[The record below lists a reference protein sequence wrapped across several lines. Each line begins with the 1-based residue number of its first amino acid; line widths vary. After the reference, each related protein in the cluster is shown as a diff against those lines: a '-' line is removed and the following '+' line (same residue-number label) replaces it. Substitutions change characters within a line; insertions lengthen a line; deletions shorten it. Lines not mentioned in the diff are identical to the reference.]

1 MYYGQLAFE
10 AEGRVRGAKVSGSPI
25 KFLESMGIGLDQLV
39 RLLENIVAMSFPGQR
54 SSKGGSSVPSTGANC
69 ESSKQS
75 IRGGRGGIDGGGRGE
90 AMSK

>member
-1 MYYGQLAFE
+1 M
-10 AEGRVRGAKVSGSPI
+10 SGSPI
-25 KFLESMGIGLDQLV
+25 KFLEALGIGLDQLV
-39 RLLENIVAMSFPGQR
+39 RLLENIVTMSFPGQR